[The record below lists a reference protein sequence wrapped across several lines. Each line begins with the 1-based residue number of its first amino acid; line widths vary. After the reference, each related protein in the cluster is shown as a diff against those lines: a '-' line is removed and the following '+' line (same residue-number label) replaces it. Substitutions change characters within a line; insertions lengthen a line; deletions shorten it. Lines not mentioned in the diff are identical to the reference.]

1 MRVKKYENAD
11 KIENI
16 TITKKAE
23 QISIP
28 VWEINEINLIFTQY
42 GTGKQTQKIVTIK
55 LIVFNFIVKADG
67 LLNLNAEIYA
77 D

>member
-1 MRVKKYENAD
+1 M

-16 TITKKAE
+16 TTTKR
-23 QISIP
+23 QIPIR

-42 GTGKQTQKIVTIK
+42 GAHTKKVIENVTIK
-55 LIVFNFIVKADG
+55 MIVFNFIVKANG
-67 LLNLNAEIYA
+67 HLSLNAEIYA

>member
-1 MRVKKYENAD
+1 M
-11 KIENI
+11 
-16 TITKKAE
+16 
-23 QISIP
+23 
-28 VWEINEINLIFTQY
+28 WEINEINLIFTQY
-42 GTGKQTQKIVTIK
+42 GTSKQTQKIVTIK